1 MRRKRKQYIVLIV
14 LLSAFNL
21 YLVFSAGSLKSS
33 SFDDHLFAIADT
45 SAINSVKIEY
55 EGRKIQMNKGAKDWM
70 LNNEYLV
77 DENFRDILFSI
88 LHQVRVKRKTGKMED
103 EASGSLTLTFTNGDE
118 KSFHFLS
125 DQIGTKSFFLKN
137 GIAYQVEVPGYRD
150 NVVNIFSLKEDQWRN
165 RLVFDGSWRTIQN
178 LQLSFE
184 NKELEIKFNNQFF
197 EVGGVVSID
206 SSSVIGYLNQFQY
219 FEANEMIS
227 MGEFPELDSLR
238 TTDPLAILKID
249 DIKYSSEAV
258 FSIFPNLGD
267 QAYHLVT
274 KEDEMMVFDNFRIKS
289 ILKSNEDFMTD

>member
-55 EGRKIQMNKGAKDWM
+55 EGRKIQMNKGAKDWI

-88 LHQVRVKRKTGKMED
+88 LHQVRVKRQTGKMED

-258 FSIFPNLGD
+258 FSIFTNLGD